1 MGLLSLLFSFFGSRE
16 GRGREHPLFP
26 LSRLRERARVRAT
39 RFDASSLL
47 FFGFLALEASR
58 RKPTHVPVQ
67 SRPPSLADELLLL
80 LAQEK

>member
-1 MGLLSLLFSFFGSRE
+1 
-16 GRGREHPLFP
+16 
-26 LSRLRERARVRAT
+26 VRAT
-39 RFDASSLL
+39 QFDASSLL

-58 RKPTHVPVQ
+58 RKPTHIPVQ